1 MCKFRVTV
9 IIPVYNGEKT
19 IPRTLDSLLRQT
31 YTDWG
36 ALVIDDGSTDE
47 TWKVVNRYVNQYPSK
62 ISGYSQSNI
71 GQAMTRNKAIHM
83 AESEFL
89 MFVDADDYIDSN
101 YIEEYVNAIES
112 GDYDCVIGGFRRV
125 NSYGKVTKKFVP
137 TSTWLM
143 YSHMVPWARLFRR
156 QFLIDNDIKFLD
168 VSIGEDSYFNFIL
181 ISKTDKI
188 KCIKNTG
195 YVWYVNEESIS
206 FSKHKGFSVTDE
218 ILNLLN
224 SIVEIVDMSDSLVQ
238 AWFVRYVVW
247 YMLFSGRGAN
257 SDELI
262 RNDEILFDWLKSHN
276 VRLKF
281 PVRGVTDEETIKIR
295 FCVAM
300 YLAIRKCGFLYAFS
314 KMYCIGNRK

>member
-19 IPRTLDSLLRQT
+19 IQRTLDSLIRQT
-31 YTDWG
+31 YTDWE

-83 AESEFL
+83 TESEFL
-89 MFVDADDYIDSN
+89 MFVDADDYIDSD
-101 YIEEYVNAIES
+101 YIEKYVNAIES

-137 TSTWLM
+137 TSTWRM

-168 VSIGEDSYFNFIL
+168 VSIGEDAYFNFML
-181 ISKTDKI
+181 ISKTNKI

-224 SIVEIVDMSDSLVQ
+224 SIAEIVDMSDPLVQ
-238 AWFVRYVVW
+238 AWFVRYIVW
-247 YMLFSGRGAN
+247 YILFSGRGTERKLFLRV
-257 SDELI
+257 DE
-262 RNDEILFDWLKSHN
+262 ELFDWLDLHKI
-276 VRLKF
+276 RIKF
-281 PVRGVTDEETIKIR
+281 PVHGITDGETIKIKII
-295 FCVAM
+295 VKI
-300 YLAIRKCGFLYAFS
+300 YLLIKKAKLLNGFAKIYCG
-314 KMYCIGNRK
+314 

>member
-36 ALVIDDGSTDE
+36 VLVIDDGSTDE
-47 TWKVVNRYVNQYPSK
+47 TWKVINRYVNQYPSK

-83 AESEFL
+83 SESEFL
-89 MFVDADDYIDSN
+89 MFVDADDYIDSD
-101 YIEEYVNAIES
+101 YIEKYVNAIES

-125 NSYGKVTKKFVP
+125 NSYGKVTKMFVP

-168 VSIGEDSYFNFIL
+168 VSIGEDSYFNFML
-181 ISKTDKI
+181 ISRTDKI

-224 SIVEIVDMSDSLVQ
+224 SIAEIVDMSDPLVQ

-247 YMLFSGRGAN
+247 YILFSGRGTDRKLFLRV
-257 SDELI
+257 DE
-262 RNDEILFDWLKSHN
+262 ELFDWLYSHKI
-276 VRLKF
+276 RIKF
-281 PVRGVTDEETIKIR
+281 PVHGITDGETFKIKIIIK
-295 FCVAM
+295 M
-300 YLAIRKCGFLYAFS
+300 YLLIKKVKLLNVFAKIYCS
-314 KMYCIGNRK
+314 K